1 MFLPHISDQEI
12 SKDEVK
18 RLEVEG
24 RDYCVCHG
32 MIHRDSRGNFEHIPF
47 TLYPSPVP
55 QKLFTAAREVQ
66 TDFNLLVH
74 KVSQDFK
81 FTKKAL
87 MCTVAADPFTSKL
100 FDIYDKVWQLG
111 SAQPISLG
119 IFRSDYFIETSSGL
133 HDEYRSSSIQ
143 PASNDDTDLIH
154 IKQVE
159 LNTMSLGGT
168 TFACL
173 VPELHR
179 YLLRLVGRQ
188 ESKVPPNNA
197 LDELADG
204 LIKAWELYAEASA
217 VIMFIVDPDEWN
229 VYCQRIL
236 EYRIKER
243 NSAVGVIRR
252 SLTDIFNN
260 SEANKN
266 NNGSLFI
273 DGLEVAVAYFRAG
286 YAPKHYPSEKEWSAR
301 LTLEL
306 SRCIKCPT
314 VAYQLIGT
322 KKMQQVLA
330 GPGILERFL
339 PDKDSVDRVR
349 KTFTGLHTL
358 DLGPEGDHNMES
370 CLKMVEKFVL
380 KPQREGGGNNIFRED
395 IRHTLLRN
403 PESRS
408 QYILMDRIQPE
419 ISKNLMVRHELP
431 GTDYRDVIPEL
442 GILGIIISRGDEI
455 LLNKEIGYML
465 RTKTTE
471 HDEGGISSGSAA
483 FDSPYMM

>member
-1 MFLPHISDQEI
+1 MKSNVLS
-12 SKDEVK
+12 
-18 RLEVEG
+18 
-24 RDYCVCHG
+24 
-32 MIHRDSRGNFEHIPF
+32 
-47 TLYPSPVP
+47 
-55 QKLFTAAREVQ
+55 
-66 TDFNLLVH
+66 
-74 KVSQDFK
+74 
-81 FTKKAL
+81 
-87 MCTVAADPFTSKL
+87 TVAADPFTSKL

-204 LIKAWELYAEASA
+204 LIKAWELYGEASA

-260 SEANKN
+260 SEADKK
-266 NNGSLFI
+266 NNGSLFMQ
-273 DGLEVAVAYFRAG
+273 VVRFYF
-286 YAPKHYPSEKEWSAR
+286 
-301 LTLEL
+301 
-306 SRCIKCPT
+306 
-314 VAYQLIGT
+314 
-322 KKMQQVLA
+322 
-330 GPGILERFL
+330 
-339 PDKDSVDRVR
+339 
-349 KTFTGLHTL
+349 
-358 DLGPEGDHNMES
+358 
-370 CLKMVEKFVL
+370 L
-380 KPQREGGGNNIFRED
+380 KPRPQLCPSF
-395 IRHTLLRN
+395 
-403 PESRS
+403 
-408 QYILMDRIQPE
+408 
-419 ISKNLMVRHELP
+419 
-431 GTDYRDVIPEL
+431 
-442 GILGIIISRGDEI
+442 
-455 LLNKEIGYML
+455 
-465 RTKTTE
+465 
-471 HDEGGISSGSAA
+471 
-483 FDSPYMM
+483 